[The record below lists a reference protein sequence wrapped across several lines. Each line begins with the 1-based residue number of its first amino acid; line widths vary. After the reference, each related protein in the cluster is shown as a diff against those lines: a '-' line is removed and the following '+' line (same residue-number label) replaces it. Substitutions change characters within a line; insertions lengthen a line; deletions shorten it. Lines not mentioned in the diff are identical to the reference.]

1 MVKITEKQK
10 RFADEY
16 IRTGNVSASYRVA
29 YPNVKKENSA
39 SAAGSRLLKNVNVK
53 SYIDKRLVELKK
65 ATIAEQDE
73 ILQFL
78 TSVMRGEMTEQIPV
92 GIGEGAQQLEDK
104 DTFLKDRVKAAE
116 LLGKRYIM
124 WTDKQQ
130 IDGNLGLSIE
140 VDYGDGDDNNIE
152 KES

>member
-1 MVKITEKQK
+1 MKLTEKQR

-16 IRTGNVSASYRVA
+16 VRTGNATEAARLAGYRQPHVQ
-29 YPNVKKENSA
+29 
-39 SAAGSRLLKNVNVK
+39 GSQNLEKLSVK
-53 SYIDKRLVELKK
+53 SYIDKRLNELKK
-65 ATIAEQDE
+65 KSIAEQDE

-78 TSVMRGEMTEQIPV
+78 TAVMRGEHTEQIPV

-116 LLGKRYIM
+116 LLGKRYVM

-130 IDGNLGLSIE
+130 VETITPVFVEDVPDE
-140 VDYGDGDDNNIE
+140 D
-152 KES
+152 

>member
-1 MVKITEKQK
+1 MIKITEKQK

-53 SYIDKRLVELKK
+53 SYIDKRLDELKK
-65 ATIAEQDE
+65 ASIAEQDE

-130 IDGNLGLSIE
+130 IDGDLGLSIE

>member
-1 MVKITEKQK
+1 MKLTEKQR

-16 IRTGNVSASYRVA
+16 VRTGNISESYRMA
-29 YPNVKKENSA
+29 YPSVKKD
-39 SAAGSRLLKNVNVK
+39 SAARASGSRLLTNANVK
-53 SYIDKRLVELKK
+53 SYIDERLEQLKK
-65 ATIAEQDE
+65 ESIAEQDE

-78 TSVMRGEMTEQIPV
+78 TAVMRGEHTEQIPV

-116 LLGKRYIM
+116 LLGKRYVM

-130 IDGNLGLSIE
+130 VETVTPVFVEDVPDE
-140 VDYGDGDDNNIE
+140 D
-152 KES
+152 

>member
-53 SYIDKRLVELKK
+53 SYIDKRLDELKK
-65 ATIAEQDE
+65 ASIAEQDE

-104 DTFLKDRVKAAE
+104 DAFLKDRVKAAE

-130 IDGNLGLSIE
+130 IDGDLGLSIE